1 VPRNC
6 HLSLGAS
13 PQLVK
18 DGLESMESTSM
29 VRRKV
34 VASAI
39 SETISSR
46 ALLRFTETRQVLA
59 VLGPM
64 GWRVYTGAS
73 CP

>member
-1 VPRNC
+1 
-6 HLSLGAS
+6 
-13 PQLVK
+13 
-18 DGLESMESTSM
+18 M

-46 ALLRFTETRQVLA
+46 ALLRFTETRQVLV